1 MTNLPRLCWTV
12 AACLSFLEMLFSLQ
26 TFITGFGS
34 DALLP
39 GTNYLNLSGWIGLA
53 LYGTYYRISRRAFD
67 GLDKLQVLLAVIG
80 TFTLAAGTTITN
92 IGGPSIPMLFGIVI
106 QLVSMGL
113 FAFITLKRPLP
124 MLAV

>member
-12 AACLSFLEMLFSLQ
+12 AACLAFLEMLFSLQ

-53 LYGTYYRISRRAFD
+53 LYGTYYRISRRSFD

-80 TFTLAAGTTITN
+80 TLTLAAGTTITN